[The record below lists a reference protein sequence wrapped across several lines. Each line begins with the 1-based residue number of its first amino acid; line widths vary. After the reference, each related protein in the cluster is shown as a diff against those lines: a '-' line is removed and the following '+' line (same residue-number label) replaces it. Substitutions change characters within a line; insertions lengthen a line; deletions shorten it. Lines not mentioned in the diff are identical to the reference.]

1 MEAIPSLESPSL
13 GVNNA
18 GAYSAR
24 DIRLPLPFLKKK
36 RGGGKSFL
44 ILNCRHE
51 GRNGGFGSFFSLCV
65 CEDEKARG
73 AKTSPH

>member
-36 RGGGKSFL
+36 KKGEKSHF
-44 ILNCRHE
+44 
-51 GRNGGFGSFFSLCV
+51 
-65 CEDEKARG
+65 
-73 AKTSPH
+73 

>member
-36 RGGGKSFL
+36 KGGGGKSFL

-65 CEDEKARG
+65 
-73 AKTSPH
+73 